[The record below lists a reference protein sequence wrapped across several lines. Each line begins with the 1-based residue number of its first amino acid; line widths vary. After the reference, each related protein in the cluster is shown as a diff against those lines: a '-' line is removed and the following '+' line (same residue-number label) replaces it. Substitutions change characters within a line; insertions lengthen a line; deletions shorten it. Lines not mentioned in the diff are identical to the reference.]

1 MVIILSVCASIIN
14 LVVLLVIILSLY
26 IYSIDCEE
34 LSGLVDDIF
43 IIEIM
48 IIDLVRKMYCV

>member
-1 MVIILSVCASIIN
+1 MVIILSICASIIN
-14 LVVLLVIILSLY
+14 LVVLLVTILSLY
-26 IYSIDCEE
+26 IYGIDCEE